1 MMTIAFTYKN
11 QDYKALVDEKKSDS
25 CKQFRITIMNGEL
38 ETLLYGHNVILY
50 KNNSFQEN
58 GLVSDD
64 QANLLASLKAALID
78 LMEEPVVY

>member
-11 QDYKALVDEKKSDS
+11 QEYKALVDEKKSAS